1 MDGTLLVAASLIAAV
16 QLNKEEIRNIERT
29 KRHRADYPAC
39 PDDLGDNRKRWS
51 LTPPRRMARM
61 ETSSISRPLDLSE
74 EFEIREQVQA
84 QLLRRITDVPVDTR
98 AALSDYVP
106 SSDEHQHKVIR
117 SEENTIR
124 LVAPA
129 GSGKTQTVINRVLH
143 LVKQGQ
149 RPERLLVLTFDTSA
163 AKALW
168 DKMAEHT
175 RALGTVFREF
185 HVATLNAF
193 GYGVLRE
200 YFPKEYKPVVD
211 KKQLGW
217 LISDMKRELRRSNET
232 IVDLLPSNVRDRVY
246 FEFFA
251 LLKNALFDP
260 RNVDVQAFADFVCT
274 SRQAEPFLANALA
287 FGITP
292 RGDGLNPNQM
302 QNVKVVVQTLLWM
315 YRRYEAKLQSLN
327 AVDFNDQKLRPFVGL
342 QSNRQLLQNI
352 QGRYAEVIVDEFQDI
367 NRLDFEF
374 IKIISERSRLV
385 AVGDDDQ
392 AIYGFRG
399 CSPEYI
405 IHLEKYLGRHHGSY
419 ELRTNYRCPPNIVE
433 HATRLIRFNGNRI
446 DKNQVARS
454 RIRAHIEVL
463 GTGTAGLEARSVV
476 QYITKVRSH
485 NPKLGFGNFAVLYR
499 TNAQSLPLQVELILR
514 DVPYWVRDEDNI
526 LENDSLA
533 KFLAVLRVRLARREG
548 KSPNARDWAMLVGSY
563 FRFISDAQ
571 LTGLERL
578 FQKDKDPDSVLR
590 SNAFYAVL
598 PKATNSR
605 CYEAVKG
612 LLSLGGRLSRVIS
625 YLATEFKGYTG
636 IMGSLEDVVDNRV
649 PLGEI
654 FDLAA
659 NHKGGE
665 RDFLMT
671 IDSALNRARQS
682 HSGKAE
688 SDGVALLTYFR
699 AKGRQWHTVILTT
712 CNQGLIPHNRA
723 PIEDERR
730 LFYVAITRTSANLMI
745 SYVEKSCNNKVKPS
759 QFLVEAGLLRP

>member
-1 MDGTLLVAASLIAAV
+1 
-16 QLNKEEIRNIERT
+16 
-29 KRHRADYPAC
+29 
-39 PDDLGDNRKRWS
+39 
-51 LTPPRRMARM
+51 M
-61 ETSSISRPLDLSE
+61 ETSAISRLVDLSE

-84 QLLRRITDVPVDTR
+84 QLLRRIAEAPVDTR
-98 AALSDYVP
+98 AALADYVP
-106 SSDEHQHKVIR
+106 SADQHQHKIIR

-163 AKALW
+163 AKALR

-175 RALGTVFREF
+175 RSLGAVFREF

-200 YFPKEYKPVVD
+200 HFPNEYKPVVD
-211 KKQLGW
+211 KKQLIW

-232 IVDLLPSNVRDRVY
+232 TMELIPSNVRDRVY

-251 LLKNALFDP
+251 LLKNTLFDP
-260 RNVDVQAFADFVCT
+260 RNVDAQAFADFICT
-274 SRQAEPFLANALA
+274 THQAEAFLANALP
-287 FGITP
+287 FGAP
-292 RGDGLNPNQM
+292 ARRGGLNSNQM
-302 QNVKVVVQTLLWM
+302 RNLKIVVQTLLWM
-315 YRRYEAKLQSLN
+315 FRGYEAKLQSLN
-327 AVDFNDQKLRPFVGL
+327 ALDFDDQKLRPFVGL
-342 QSNRQLLQNI
+342 QNNRPLLQSI
-352 QGRYAEVIVDEFQDI
+352 QGRFAEVIVDEFQDI

-405 IHLEKYLGRHHGSY
+405 IRLEEYLGRPHRSY
-419 ELRTNYRCPPNIVE
+419 ELRTNYRCPPNIVQ
-433 HATRLIRFNGNRI
+433 HATRLIRFNSNRI
-446 DKNQVARS
+446 AKNPIARS
-454 RIRAHIEVL
+454 HVQAHIEVL
-463 GTGTAGLEARSVV
+463 GTRTACLEARAVV
-476 QYITKVRSH
+476 QYIAQVRSR
-485 NPKLGFGNFAVLYR
+485 NPKLSFENFAVLYR
-499 TNAQSLPLQVELILR
+499 TNAQSLPLQVEFILR
-514 DVPYWVRDEDNI
+514 DIPYWVRDEDNI

-578 FQKDKDPDSVLR
+578 FQKDTDPDSVLR

-598 PKATNSR
+598 PSARSSR

-612 LLSLGGRLSRVIS
+612 LLSLGGRLSRVIH

-636 IMGSLEDVVDNRV
+636 IIGSLEDVVDNRV

-659 NHKGGE
+659 NHKGSE
-665 RDFLMT
+665 RDFLMS

-682 HSGKAE
+682 HSGRAE
-688 SDGVALLTYFR
+688 ADGVALLTYFR

-745 SYVEKSCNNKVKPS
+745 SYVAKSCNNRVMPS
-759 QFLVEAGLLRP
+759 QFLVEAGLPKP